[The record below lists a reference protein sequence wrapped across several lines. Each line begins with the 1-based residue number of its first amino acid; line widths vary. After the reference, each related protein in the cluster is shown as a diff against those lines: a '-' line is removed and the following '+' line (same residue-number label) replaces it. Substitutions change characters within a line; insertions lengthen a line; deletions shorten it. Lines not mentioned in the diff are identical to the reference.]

1 MSQQPQSINLKSW
14 GLLVLLSVLW
24 GSSFFFAGVS
34 VREVP
39 PLTVVFVRVGLA
51 VFMLLPIFWYYG
63 YNLPS
68 SFQSWM
74 PFIGMGVL
82 NNVIPFAL
90 LFFAQTQITVG
101 LVSIINAMTPLF
113 TVVVMTAFS
122 IEKLTLNRF
131 VGVILGIIGVVI
143 LQGFGGLLNG
153 TQSLGIML
161 GLGATLSYG
170 FSALW
175 ARRHLTGVPP
185 LKSATCQLICST
197 VIMTVVVSIV
207 EQPWTLDM
215 PSIEACLSLLAMA
228 LFGTAMAYI
237 VFFKI
242 LVSAGASN
250 VMLVTL
256 LIPVTAVMLGNIFL
270 DEVIHTQEIIGA
282 LVIGFGLLFID
293 GRILKL
299 FTHKS

>member
-207 EQPWTLDM
+207 EPPWTLDM

-237 VFFKI
+237 IFFKI

-256 LIPVTAVMLGNIFL
+256 LIPITAVMLGNIFL
-270 DEVIHTQEIIGA
+270 DETLRFQDVIGA
-282 LVIGFGLLFID
+282 LVIGSGLLFID

-299 FTHKS
+299 FTRKN

>member
-1 MSQQPQSINLKSW
+1 MSQQPQSMNLSSW
-14 GLLVLLSVLW
+14 GLLILLSVLW

-39 PLTVVFVRVGLA
+39 PLTVVLVRVGLA

-63 YNLPS
+63 HKLPN
-68 SFQSWM
+68 SFQSWI

-82 NNVIPFAL
+82 NNVIPFGL
-90 LFFAQTQITVG
+90 LFYAQTQITVG

-113 TVVVMTAFS
+113 TVVVMTTFGV
-122 IEKLTLNRF
+122 EKLTLNRF
-131 VGVILGIIGVVI
+131 FGVLLGVVGVVVLQDFGRLLGVAQNLGII
-143 LQGFGGLLNG
+143 
-153 TQSLGIML
+153 L

-197 VIMTVVVSIV
+197 VIMIVVVSFI
-207 EQPWTLDM
+207 EQPWTLRM
-215 PSIEACLSLLAMA
+215 PSIEACLSLLGMA
-228 LFGTAMAYI
+228 LFGTAIAYI

-256 LIPVTAVMLGNIFL
+256 LIPITAVMLGNIFL
-270 DEVIHTQEIIGA
+270 DEVIQSQEIIGA

>member
-256 LIPVTAVMLGNIFL
+256 LIPITAVMLGSMFL
-270 DEVIHTQEIIGA
+270 DEIIRTQEIIGA

>member
-1 MSQQPQSINLKSW
+1 MSQQPQSINLKNW

-90 LFFAQTQITVG
+90 LFYAQTQITVG

-256 LIPVTAVMLGNIFL
+256 LIPITAVMLGSMFL
-270 DEVIHTQEIIGA
+270 DEIIRTQEIIGA

>member
-14 GLLVLLSVLW
+14 GLLLLLSVLW

-256 LIPVTAVMLGNIFL
+256 LIPITAVMLGSMFL
-270 DEVIHTQEIIGA
+270 DEIIRTQEIIGA

>member
-1 MSQQPQSINLKSW
+1 MLQQPQSMNLSSW
-14 GLLVLLSVLW
+14 ALLLLLSVLW

-39 PLTVVFVRVGLA
+39 PLTVVLIRVGLA

-63 YNLPS
+63 YKLPS

-82 NNVIPFAL
+82 NNVIPFGL
-90 LFFAQTQITVG
+90 LFYAQTQITVG

-113 TVVVMTAFS
+113 TVVVMTVFCL
-122 IEKLTLNRF
+122 EKLTINRF
-131 VGVILGIIGVVI
+131 VGVLLGVIGVVV
-143 LQGFGGLLNG
+143 LQGFGRLLDG
-153 TQSLGIML
+153 AQGLGIIL

-175 ARRHLTGVPP
+175 ARLHLTGVPP

-197 VIMTVVVSIV
+197 LIMIVVVSII
-207 EQPWTLDM
+207 EQPWTLEM
-215 PSIEACLSLLAMA
+215 PSIEACLSLLGMA
-228 LFGTAMAYI
+228 VFGTAIAYI

-256 LIPVTAVMLGNIFL
+256 LIPITAVMLGNIFL
-270 DEVIHTQEIIGA
+270 DEVIQSQEIIGA